1 MFSHQQA
8 NLIDVRWCISP
19 GLPPGHSDTGA
30 SNGAGF
36 DSTWG

>member
-1 MFSHQQA
+1 MVQ
-8 NLIDVRWCISP
+8 P

-36 DSTWG
+36 DSTWGWSLSNTAIIWWL